1 MVQKLKAA
9 VVGLGSRIAHVASL
23 LARAEPRVTLVGYSD
38 PEPRGLRILRR
49 RNVPIGPAYPDPEAL
64 LAAEKPDLVF
74 IGSPNH
80 LHLPHIELAL
90 ASGAKVFSEKPVVRT
105 EEETWALA
113 ALLGRYPAD
122 QLLVGLVL
130 RSAPVVKRAG
140 ALAAEGRLG
149 KIISMEMNEHLHPE
163 HGAFLMK
170 DWRRKQAFGG
180 SFLLDKACHDFDLYG
195 MLAGARVRKV
205 ASFSSR
211 SIFTPQN
218 APTEPL
224 VYRDEEAAPLYS
236 TWPGGWN
243 ATDRVFDSDADVA
256 DNQVVAA
263 TYENGVHLT
272 FHANSHSPFP
282 QRRWQVM
289 GLEAAMIVDLTNNVI
304 AVGERTGGRPEIIE
318 LDQGEASEH
327 FGADP
332 AMVRDIIAHLFD
344 GAAFPVGAYQAMV
357 AGLTVMAIDRAA
369 ADGTVVDCAPLWRK
383 LDGLYGPAAPAG
395 I

>member
-1 MVQKLKAA
+1 MATQTMKAA
-9 VVGLGSRIAHVASL
+9 VIGLGSRIAHVVSL
-23 LARAEPRVTLVGYSD
+23 LAKTEPRLTLAGYCD
-38 PEPRGLRILRR
+38 PEPRGMPILRR
-49 RNVPIGPAYPDPEAL
+49 RNVSIGPAYRDVATML
-64 LAAEKPDLVF
+64 SAEKPDLVF

-80 LHLPHIELAL
+80 LHLQHIEAAL

-105 EEETWALA
+105 EDETWALA
-113 ALLGRYPAD
+113 ALLRHYPAD

-140 ALAAEGRLG
+140 ALVAAGRLG
-149 KIISMEMNEHLHPE
+149 KIVSMEMNEHLHPE

-170 DWRRKQAFGG
+170 DWRRRQDFGG

-195 MLAGARVRKV
+195 MLAGARVQKV
-205 ASFSSR
+205 SSFAAR
-211 SIFTPQN
+211 SIFTPAN
-218 APTEPL
+218 APAAPL
-224 VYRDEEAAPLYS
+224 VYRDEEAETLYS

-243 ATDRVFDSDADVA
+243 GIERVFDSDADVA

-282 QRRWQVM
+282 QRRWQIM
-289 GLEAAMIVDLTNNVI
+289 GLEAAMIVDLNESVI
-304 AVGERTGGRPEIIE
+304 AIGDRTGGRPETIE
-318 LDQGEASEH
+318 FDQGEASQH

-369 ADGTVVDCAPLWRK
+369 QSGSVVDCTPLWTR
-383 LDGLYGPAAPAG
+383 LHGLCAPSPAS
-395 I
+395 